1 MTDYV
6 KINKADGTILKHK
19 QYDSPVRDFEKAA
32 VWLPLIEDNT
42 QPDDVDTKLH
52 KVVREF
58 RLPDLS
64 GDLSSAVV
72 THGLK
77 KVDLSNEEK
86 LIALDAALNEKLLN
100 GDTLTSEEISQRK
113 SLVAS

>member
-1 MTDYV
+1 MTQYV
-6 KINKADGTILKHK
+6 KVQKSDGTILKHK
-19 QYDSPVRDFEKAA
+19 QYTNPVRNLQKDA
-32 VWLPLIEDNT
+32 VWLPLVEDNN
-42 QPDDVDTKLH
+42 QPDDVDLKLH

-58 RLPDLS
+58 RVPDMS

-86 LIALDAALNEKLLN
+86 LIELDAALTEKLLN
-100 GDTLTSEEISQRK
+100 GESLTADEISERK
-113 SLVAS
+113 ALIG

>member
-1 MTDYV
+1 MTEYV
-6 KINKADGTILKHK
+6 KINKSDGTILKHK
-19 QYDSPVRDFEKAA
+19 HYDNPVRDFQKAA

-42 QPDDVDTKLH
+42 QPADVDTKLY

-64 GDLSSAVV
+64 SDLSAAVV

-77 KVDLSNEEK
+77 RVNLSNAEK
-86 LIALDAALNEKLLN
+86 LLVLDAALNEKLLN
-100 GDTLTSEEISQRK
+100 GETLTSEEIAQRK
-113 SLVAS
+113 SLVAG

>member
-1 MTDYV
+1 MADYV
-6 KINKADGTILKHK
+6 KINKADGTVLKQK
-19 QYDSPVRDFEKAA
+19 QYDNPIRDFDKDA
-32 VWLPLIEDNT
+32 VWLPLVEDNT
-42 QPDDVDTKLH
+42 QPADVDEKLH

-58 RLPDLS
+58 RVPNLS

-86 LIALDAALNEKLLN
+86 LIVLDAALTEKLLN
-100 GDTLTSEEISQRK
+100 GETLTSEQIAERK
-113 SLVAS
+113 SLTG